1 VLLVVSSGDTSGT
14 HSSRYIGIP
23 ALPTSF
29 LNNNQSN
36 IFNGYSQF
44 IVSAVVLIVGIG
56 LGGIL
61 GLIICRKHNIKN

>member
-1 VLLVVSSGDTSGT
+1 MLLVVSSGDASGA